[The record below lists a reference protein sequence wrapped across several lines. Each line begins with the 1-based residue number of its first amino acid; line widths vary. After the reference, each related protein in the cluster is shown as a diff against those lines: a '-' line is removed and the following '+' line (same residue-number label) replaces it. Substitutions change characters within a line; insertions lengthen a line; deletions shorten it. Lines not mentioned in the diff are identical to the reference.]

1 MMTALVLAALV
12 VLPTRIE
19 VAEGKITAADLIG
32 ESAVTLGDVQRM
44 REVGLGQAPAA
55 GQMRRIG
62 GPYLRRLLRA
72 AKVQGVR
79 VPAQIELVG
88 RADVVTAEQQLQA
101 VTRYLKKRLGNN
113 GQINTVRA
121 FQNVTEFKV
130 PPGSRITSVLPVS
143 QNPFTARS
151 AFKLEI
157 RRRGQLVMR
166 RYPQVTIQG
175 KAQVRV
181 ASQTISARREITASD
196 FTLET
201 MELSRVPA
209 GALGRFQ
216 VSGMLASR
224 RIATG
229 RVVTRNDVKAPP
241 VVHRGQRVRIEL
253 RQDSVSVSTAGE
265 ALADAAVGQRVSVRN
280 LSSGRRLQGWVRG
293 PGLVEVT
300 P

>member
-12 VLPTRIE
+12 ILPTRIE

-113 GQINTVRA
+113 GQINSVRA

-181 ASQTISARREITASD
+181 ARQTISARREIKASD

-209 GALGRFQ
+209 RALGRFQ
-216 VSGMLASR
+216 ISGMLASR

>member
-1 MMTALVLAALV
+1 MMTALLLAALV
-12 VLPTRIE
+12 ILPTRIE
-19 VAEGKITAADLIG
+19 VAEGKVTAADLIG

-151 AFKLEI
+151 TFKLEI

-181 ASQTISARREITASD
+181 ARQTISARREITASD

-209 GALGRFQ
+209 RALGRFQ
-216 VSGMLASR
+216 ISGMLASR

>member
-1 MMTALVLAALV
+1 MITSLVLTALVI
-12 VLPTRIE
+12 LPTRIE
-19 VAEGKITAADLIG
+19 VAEGKITAADLVG
-32 ESAVTLGDVQRM
+32 ESAVTLGDVERM

-72 AKVQGVR
+72 ASVSGVR
-79 VPAQIELVG
+79 VPAQIELIG
-88 RADVVTAEQQLQA
+88 RADIITAEQQLKA
-101 VTRYLKKRLGNN
+101 IRAYLKKRLGAK
-113 GQINTVRA
+113 GQIEQVQA

-130 PPGSRITSVLPVS
+130 PPGSKIASVLPVS
-143 QNPFTARS
+143 ANPFTARS
-151 AFKLEI
+151 SFKMEI

-181 ASQTISARREITASD
+181 ARQTISARRPITEAD
-196 FTLET
+196 FTVET
-201 MELSRVPA
+201 LELSRIPA
-209 GALGRFQ
+209 RSLGRFQ
-216 VSGMLASR
+216 VAGMLAGR
-224 RIATG
+224 RIAVG
-229 RVVTRNDVKAPP
+229 RVVSRNDLKSPP

-253 RQDSVSVSTAGE
+253 RQASVSVSTTGE
-265 ALADAAVGQRVSVRN
+265 ALADAAIGQRVSVRN
-280 LSSGRRLQGWVRG
+280 LASGRRLQAWVRG

>member
-12 VLPTRIE
+12 ILPTRIE
-19 VAEGKITAADLIG
+19 VAEGRITAADLIG

-88 RADVVTAEQQLQA
+88 RADVITAEQQLQA
-101 VTRYLKKRLGNN
+101 ITSYLKKRLGNN
-113 GQINTVRA
+113 GEINSVRA

-181 ASQTISARREITASD
+181 ARQTISARRKITASD

-209 GALGRFQ
+209 RALGRFQ
-216 VSGMLASR
+216 ISGMLASR

-229 RVVTRNDVKAPP
+229 RVVTRNDMKAPP

-253 RQDSVSVSTAGE
+253 RHDSVSVSTAGE

>member
-1 MMTALVLAALV
+1 MITALVLSALV
-12 VLPTRIE
+12 ILPTRIE
-19 VAEGKITAADLIG
+19 VAEGKITAADLVG

-72 AKVQGVR
+72 AKVNGVR
-79 VPAQIELVG
+79 VPAQIELIG
-88 RADVVTAEQQLQA
+88 RAEIVTAEQQLQA
-101 VTRYLKKRLGNN
+101 IRAYLKKRLGAN
-113 GQINTVRA
+113 GQIEQVRA

-130 PPGSRITSVLPVS
+130 PPGSRIASVLPVS
-143 QNPFTARS
+143 ANPFTARS
-151 AFKLEI
+151 SFKMEI

-181 ASQTISARREITASD
+181 ASQTISARRPITAAD
-196 FTLET
+196 FTVET
-201 MELSRVPA
+201 LELSRIPA
-209 GALGRFQ
+209 RSLGRFR
-216 VSGMLASR
+216 VAGMLASR
-224 RIATG
+224 RITVG
-229 RVVTRNDVKAPP
+229 RVVSRNDLKSPP

-253 RQDSVSVSTAGE
+253 RQASVSVTTPGA
-265 ALADAAVGQRVSVRN
+265 ALADAAIGQRVSVRN
-280 LSSGRRLQGWVRG
+280 LASGRRLEAWVRG